1 MTVDLGGGA
10 WIMNKYIDCFRI
22 ISKCEK
28 KKILQLMIFLDNI
41 IYKKHGERSQLQ
53 ENMSYGNWIY
63 MCSGRGIGL
72 SYRI

>member
-28 KKILQLMIFLDNI
+28 KDPAVNDFSRQYYL
-41 IYKKHGERSQLQ
+41 
-53 ENMSYGNWIY
+53 
-63 MCSGRGIGL
+63 
-72 SYRI
+72 